1 MTTPAQQEIIVR
13 TYLKAMEA
21 GDLDA
26 TLACFD
32 PEGVVHSPVYGEVPV
47 APFYRKLFDDTISA
61 SVRIHTI
68 YAAAGDAA
76 GRWAA
81 HFAYEW
87 MRKDDVRID
96 TDLVDLFEF
105 SGTSGLIKS
114 LKIIFDR

>member
-1 MTTPAQQEIIVR
+1 MTATAPQENIVR
-13 TYLKAMEA
+13 TYLKSMEA

-26 TLACFD
+26 TVACFD

-47 APFYRKLFDDTISA
+47 AEFYRKLFDDTISA
-61 SVRIHTI
+61 SVRLRTL
-68 YAAAGDAA
+68 YGAVGDP

-87 MRKDDVRID
+87 VRKDDVRID

-105 SGTSGLIKS
+105 SETSGLIKS
-114 LKIIFDR
+114 LRIIFDR